1 MMIWGPFGPCYPLM
15 VSIAVSMITSMRRRW
30 NNISEG
36 DVRMNSG
43 MPASYDK
50 WRLDSPPENNF
61 AFRMSEI
68 EDQISE
74 LFEDISAIEKI
85 PSNLEGNAFITRVDA
100 DVKGLKEI
108 ISIIN
113 ALMDE
118 YEYCNG
124 KVGSP

>member
-1 MMIWGPFGPCYPLM
+1 M
-15 VSIAVSMITSMRRRW
+15 
-30 NNISEG
+30 NN
-36 DVRMNSG
+36 G
-43 MPASYDK
+43 MPASYDN
-50 WRLDSPPENNF
+50 WRLDSPPENTF

-68 EDQISE
+68 EHQVSD

-100 DVKGLKEI
+100 DVKRLKEI